1 MTTACSRK
9 SSAFLVSAGAVGL
22 TAFGIPLFLSPLR
35 WARALR
41 WRVPDDTDLT
51 VYLGRSLGALAVAI
65 GVSALR
71 AARWPEENRIIFE
84 VGFLTGALLAGV
96 HVWGALQRRQPW
108 TETAEIAFWSAM
120 AAAAALTYPREE
132 PGESRLEA
140 V

>member
-1 MTTACSRK
+1 MTTASSRK
-9 SSAFLVSAGAVGL
+9 SSAFLVGAGAVGL

-35 WARALR
+35 WARTLR

-51 VYLGRSLGALAVAI
+51 VYLGRSLGALAMAI

-71 AARWPEENRIIFE
+71 AARRPEENRIIFE
-84 VGFLTGALLAGV
+84 VGFLTGALLVGV
-96 HVWGALQRRQPW
+96 HAWGALLRRQPW

-132 PGESRLEA
+132 PDETQLEA

>member
-1 MTTACSRK
+1 MTTAGSRK
-9 SSAFLVSAGAVGL
+9 SSAFLVGAGAVGL

-65 GVSALR
+65 SVSALR
-71 AARWPEENRIIFE
+71 AARRPEEHRVIFE
-84 VGFLTGALLAGV
+84 VGFLTGALLAAV
-96 HVWGALQRRQPW
+96 HVWGALLRRQPW

-120 AAAAALTYPREE
+120 AAAAVLTYPRQDS
-132 PGESRLEA
+132 PDFA
-140 V
+140 PAT

>member
-1 MTTACSRK
+1 MATESSRK
-9 SSAFLVSAGAVGL
+9 SRAFLLAAGVTGL
-22 TAFGIPLFLSPLR
+22 ATFGIPMFLSPLR

-51 VYLGRSLGALAVAI
+51 VYLGRSLGALAIAI

-71 AARWPEENRIIFE
+71 AARRPEENRIVFE

-96 HVWGALQRRQPW
+96 HVWGALLRRQPW

-132 PGESRLEA
+132 PGGSRLEA
-140 V
+140 A